1 MIKLLI
7 NHSITQT
14 HHHYVLMNVKMNIN
28 YIMSVL
34 NMVMFALIRYH
45 VGTQTIDIEIV

>member
-7 NHSITQT
+7 NHSIIQT
-14 HHHYVLMNVKMNIN
+14 HHHYVLTNVKMNTN

-34 NMVMFALIRYH
+34 NMVMFVLIWYL
-45 VGTQTIDIEIV
+45 VTIRIKDTEIA

>member
-14 HHHYVLMNVKMNIN
+14 HHHYVLMNVKMNTS
-28 YIMSVL
+28 YIISVL
-34 NMVMFALIRYH
+34 NTVMFVLIRYP
-45 VGTQTIDIEIV
+45 VIIQTIDIEIA

>member
-34 NMVMFALIRYH
+34 NMVMFVLIRYL
-45 VGTQTIDIEIV
+45 VIIQTIDIEIA